1 MRNSNTSC
9 VFHNTT
15 ESGTLLPNEYVV
27 RRDLV
32 NPSHRYIPTRLKT
45 GTQTVFLY
53 QRSLQHYSQ
62 WPEVE
67 KTQVFINR
75 YIDKQNRAHT
85 NTMEYY
91 LAIKS
96 KDFLIHVQHEP

>member
-1 MRNSNTSC
+1 M
-9 VFHNTT
+9 T

-45 GTQTVFLY
+45 GTQTVFLH

-67 KTQVFINR
+67 KTQVFITDTQINK
-75 YIDKQNRAHT
+75 IGHT
-85 NTMEYY
+85 QIQWN
-91 LAIKS
+91 I
-96 KDFLIHVQHEP
+96 I